1 MVSIQARIAA
11 HGTPAMSALSASLDT
26 PIRSAAVGS
35 AQGFATNTPKMI
47 LRLEGGAVLAASVA
61 GYAALG
67 GGWGMFALLFLAPDL
82 SMLGYLGGPR
92 LGAAAYN
99 FGHSYLSPAILA
111 ACGVGL
117 TQPQLLP
124 LALIW
129 CAHIGFD
136 RLLGYGLKYAD
147 AFGHTHLG
155 LTGKTRA

>member
-1 MVSIQARIAA
+1 
-11 HGTPAMSALSASLDT
+11 MSALSASLAIPT
-26 PIRSAAVGS
+26 HSATVGQ
-35 AQGFATNTPKMI
+35 AQGFATGAPRMI
-47 LRLEGGAVLAASVA
+47 LRLEGAAVLAASVA

-82 SMLGYLGGPR
+82 SMLGYFGGRR

-99 FGHSYLSPAILA
+99 LGHSYASPAILA
-111 ACGVGL
+111 ACGLGL
-117 TQPQLLP
+117 AQPQLLP

-155 LTGKTRA
+155 LVGKAKTQA

>member
-1 MVSIQARIAA
+1 MSVLSSSLELPAVGASQGPA
-11 HGTPAMSALSASLDT
+11 HGFALGGPRT
-26 PIRSAAVGS
+26 
-35 AQGFATNTPKMI
+35 I
-47 LRLEGGAVLAASVA
+47 LRLEGAAALAASVA
-61 GYAALG
+61 GYAAVG

-99 FGHSYLSPAILA
+99 LGHSYASPAILA
-111 ACGVGL
+111 ACGLGL
-117 TQPQLLP
+117 AQPQLLP

-136 RLLGYGLKYAD
+136 RLLGFGLKYAD

-155 LTGKTRA
+155 LARKAKVGA

>member
-1 MVSIQARIAA
+1 
-11 HGTPAMSALSASLDT
+11 MSAHSASLDT
-26 PIRSAAVGS
+26 PIRSAAIGA
-35 AQGFATNTPKMI
+35 AQGFATGTPKTI
-47 LRLEGGAVLAASVA
+47 LRMEGGAVLMAALA

-82 SMLGYLGGPR
+82 SMLGYLGGRR

-99 FGHSYLSPAILA
+99 LGHSYASPAILA

-117 TQPQLLP
+117 AQPQLVP

-155 LTGKTRA
+155 LMGKTRA